1 MQDLN
6 FYLKDLRLLKDSP
19 NIEQLLRELE
29 NKEDKQETVRS
40 IVTEVLAS
48 IWQYRQDKKLVTWT
62 TTACFPKRF
71 LRLPFN
77 IQQAN
82 IPHKSAEEFLRCE
95 WISRSENILMCGASG
110 LGKTHFSVAIGQ
122 QAIAKGYRT
131 RFVTA
136 SKLFKELGKAVQM
149 ALPIYERKLQSLD
162 GVDLL
167 IIDDMGNGSVPID
180 SGSYF
185 YEIMDRRHDKGLST
199 IITTNKMV
207 SSWGAALGDSTSVRA
222 GLDRFLEFAYK
233 LKFTGKSLR
242 LESFNKRNKTN
253 IQNCTDAITRD

>member
-6 FYLKDLRLLKDSP
+6 FYLKELRLLKDSP
-19 NIEQLLRELE
+19 NIEHLLRELE

-48 IWQYRQDKKLVTWT
+48 ICQYRQNKKLVTWT

-82 IPHKSAEEFLRCE
+82 IPHESAEEFLSCE
-95 WISRSENILMCGASG
+95 WICRSENILMCGASG

-136 SKLFKELGKAVQM
+136 SKLFKDLGNAQAM
-149 ALPIYERKLQSLD
+149 ALAMYERKLQNLA

-167 IIDDMGNGSVPID
+167 IIDDMGNGSVPND
-180 SGSYF
+180 SGAYF
-185 YEIMDRRHDKGLST
+185 YELMDRRYDKGLST
-199 IITTNKMV
+199 IITTNKAV
-207 SSWGAALGDSTSVRA
+207 SSWGGDCLRRLYQCSC
-222 GLDRFLEFAYK
+222 RF
-233 LKFTGKSLR
+233 G
-242 LESFNKRNKTN
+242 SFFGICLQAEIYR
-253 IQNCTDAITRD
+253 

>member
-1 MQDLN
+1 
-6 FYLKDLRLLKDSP
+6 
-19 NIEQLLRELE
+19 
-29 NKEDKQETVRS
+29 
-40 IVTEVLAS
+40 
-48 IWQYRQDKKLVTWT
+48 
-62 TTACFPKRF
+62 
-71 LRLPFN
+71 
-77 IQQAN
+77 
-82 IPHKSAEEFLRCE
+82 
-95 WISRSENILMCGASG
+95 MCGASG